1 MSPRE
6 NRFRY
11 SLRGLNSQL
20 FFVVILPISIL
31 LIAITFGSFALHQD
45 AMRDLVAT
53 RDQRTVNSSARAL
66 GEQLDHRKA
75 VIQSI
80 GIRSKDNLSQDDF
93 LTSVE
98 FLSDDFDAGIAII
111 GPTYD
116 LLGFSARLEK
126 WQEFEDEVIKY
137 LDQSKSGQLITPRI
151 SDPFYIKGQD
161 DIYSF
166 VIFQANQN
174 NPIIVGIFSVT
185 KLARENLA
193 SILSYDNVGSV
204 MLVDQNI
211 NMLYESGLQE
221 APEILLDYPGI
232 TEALRGETGTTY
244 LDVEGGEHVI
254 VYSPIS
260 TTNWALV
267 IDEPWREITSPLLRY
282 SESGSLIL
290 LPIVIFALIAI
301 WFGTLKIIQPLRAF
315 QAQAGMFTQGDFKAF
330 NEPVGGIEEIQTL
343 QTTFIGMA
351 EEVEKA
357 QQVLTRYLNVVTKGQ
372 EEERKRLARELH
384 DDTLQ
389 SLIAL
394 NQRIMIARRVADN
407 SDLQGSL
414 TEIETML
421 GKTMQELRRLT
432 RALRPIYLEDL
443 GLVSALES
451 LGLEMSESI
460 GIPIL
465 FKLEG
470 IERRLPDNIEIALY
484 RITQEAI
491 SNISKHAGA
500 SKAKI
505 AISYNDT
512 NLLLQIEDDGEGF
525 DPPKNLGE
533 LASIGHY
540 GLLGIHERA
549 DLINADY
556 QIQSESGHGTT
567 VTIQVPFQ
575 S

>member
-1 MSPRE
+1 
-6 NRFRY
+6 
-11 SLRGLNSQL
+11 L
-20 FFVVILPISIL
+20 FFVVIIPISIL

-53 RDQRTVNSSARAL
+53 RDQRTVDSSARAL

-80 GIRSKDNLSQDDF
+80 GIRTMDSLPQDDF

-98 FLSDDFDAGIAII
+98 FLSDDFEAGIAVI
-111 GPTYD
+111 GPVYN
-116 LLGFSARLEK
+116 LIEFSASLGN
-126 WQEFEDEVIKY
+126 WQEFETEVIEY
-137 LDQSKSGQLITPRI
+137 LEQSDSGLLINPQI

-161 DIYSF
+161 EIFSF
-166 VIFQANQN
+166 IIFQANQN
-174 NPIIVGIFSVT
+174 NPIIVGLFSVT
-185 KLARENLA
+185 ELARENLA
-193 SILSYDNVGSV
+193 GILSYDNVGAV
-204 MLVDQNI
+204 LLVDQNI
-211 NMLYESGLQE
+211 NLLYESGLQE
-221 APEILLDYPGI
+221 IPPNLLDYPGI
-232 TEALRGETGTTY
+232 IEALRGETGTTY
-244 LDVEGGEHVI
+244 LDVDGDEHVI

-260 TTNWALV
+260 TTNWALI

-282 SESGSLIL
+282 SESGSLVL
-290 LPIVIFALIAI
+290 LPIVILALIAL
-301 WFGTLKIIQPLRAF
+301 WFGTLKIIQPLKAF
-315 QAQAGMFTQGDFKAF
+315 QAQAAKFTLGDFKAF

-351 EEVEKA
+351 VEVEKA
-357 QQVLTRYLNVVTKGQ
+357 QQVLTRYLNVMTEGQ

-394 NQRIMIARRVADN
+394 NQRIMIAGRMADK
-407 SDLQGSL
+407 SVLRGTL

-451 LGLEMSESI
+451 LGHEMSDMI
-460 GIPIL
+460 GIPIS
-465 FKLEG
+465 FKFEG
-470 IERRLPDNIEIALY
+470 VERRLPDNVEIALY

-491 SNISKHAGA
+491 SNISKHANA
-500 SKAKI
+500 SKAELTI
-505 AISYNDT
+505 TYNDT
-512 NLLLQIEDDGEGF
+512 NLLLKIGDNGVGF
-525 DPPKNLGE
+525 DPPKKLGE
-533 LASIGHY
+533 LSSIGHY

-549 DLINADY
+549 DLLGADF
-556 QIQSESGHGTT
+556 QIQSDSRHGTT
-567 VTIQVPFQ
+567 ITVQVPFQ
-575 S
+575 V

>member
-1 MSPRE
+1 
-6 NRFRY
+6 
-11 SLRGLNSQL
+11 
-20 FFVVILPISIL
+20 
-31 LIAITFGSFALHQD
+31 
-45 AMRDLVAT
+45 MRDLVAT

-80 GIRSKDNLSQDDF
+80 GIKSTDNLSQDDF
-93 LTSVE
+93 LASVE

-126 WQEFEDEVIKY
+126 WQEFEDEVLKY
-137 LDQSKSGQLITPRI
+137 LDQARSGQLITPRI

-193 SILSYDNVGSV
+193 GILSYDNAGSV

-394 NQRIMIARRVADN
+394 NQRIMIARRMADN
-407 SDLQGSL
+407 GDLRGSL
-414 TEIETML
+414 IEIETML

-556 QIQSESGHGTT
+556 QIKSESGHGTT
-567 VTIQVPFQ
+567 ITIQVPFQ
-575 S
+575 I

>member
-166 VIFQANQN
+166 VIYQANQN

-221 APEILLDYPGI
+221 VPETLLDYPGI

-470 IERRLPDNIEIALY
+470 IERRLPDNVEIALY